1 MVHIYGGWRCCKLEG
16 GNKATIYIVGD
27 WVESSFKWRPRHSLG
42 IFCFFRICVSSF
54 YDKHFSYQLFSS
66 TSQDHLQRNHHH
78 HHRTLGA
85 GSLARSYLKVVGIK
99 A

>member
-1 MVHIYGGWRCCKLEG
+1 MVHIYGGWRCCKLG
-16 GNKATIYIVGD
+16 RGNKATIYIVGD

-42 IFCFFRICVSSF
+42 IFYFLVFLFVAFMINLSVI
-54 YDKHFSYQLFSS
+54 SYFHQLVKIIF
-66 TSQDHLQRNHHH
+66 NVIIIIII
-78 HHRTLGA
+78 A